1 MTLAVQKAEGAAT
14 GDLFQHVHIIDPD
27 FGTWHG
33 RYQLKDAKV
42 TVGSEQAAEGSVTIP
57 QVKLME
63 QSEWLKGYKE
73 GFQTLQSELKTAI
86 DWYSEPFPIRGLR
99 MIPHATAEDFLY
111 EIIGKVENGVPVYDS
126 RRNAAR
132 WANPTTQS
140 IAYRLEQLAD
150 DFCDNYSRLHS
161 ELQANLQPIIWR
173 NVCGR
178 IPAREDLR
186 KKFYLRVVRV
196 RLAAADEDETVSA
209 RKGTLTVGDLSR
221 YSSYIDAAAR
231 AQIDAAVAQATVGPR
246 EAFAEALRKLNDLI
260 QRDGNITDR
269 SFNAV
274 RGAIAK
280 LRSFAFIASPDL
292 LEKAHQLEARIEGI
306 NTSAF
311 DRDTAAASGFSA
323 LLTDITNQAT
333 SDVQT
338 AEDVTRFG
346 RAFRALDF

>member
-1 MTLAVQKAEGAAT
+1 MTLAVQSEGAAT

-33 RYQLKDAKV
+33 RYMLKDAKV
-42 TVGSEQAAEGSVTIP
+42 ALGDLSLSAETVTTP

-63 QSEWLKGYKE
+63 QSAWLKSYKE
-73 GFQTLQSELKTAI
+73 GFQKLQSELQQSI
-86 DWYSEPFPIRGLR
+86 DVYSEPFPIRGLR
-99 MIPHATAEDFLY
+99 MIPHAVAEDFLY
-111 EIIGKVENGVPVYDS
+111 ETIGKVEGSAPVYDG
-126 RRNAAR
+126 RRNATR
-132 WANPTTQS
+132 WASPGTQS
-140 IAYRLEQLAD
+140 IAYRLAQLAD
-150 DFCDNYSRLHS
+150 DFCDNYGRMQR
-161 ELQANLQPIIWR
+161 ELQDNLQPAVWR

-178 IPAREDLR
+178 IPCREDLR
-186 KKFYLRVVRV
+186 KKFYLRIVRV
-196 RLAAADEDETVSA
+196 RLAAADEDERVTA
-209 RKGTLTVGDLSR
+209 AKGTLTVGDLSK
-221 YSSYIDAAAR
+221 YTAYIDQAAR

-246 EAFAEALRKLNDLI
+246 QAFAEALTKLNDLI

-274 RGAIAK
+274 RGAIDK
-280 LRSFAFIASPDL
+280 LRAFAFIASPEL
-292 LEKAHQLEARIEGI
+292 LEKARQLEARINGI
-306 NTSAF
+306 NTAAF
-311 DRDTAAASGFSA
+311 DRDTAIASGFST